1 MSVGAVT
8 GMIAVDPKKGDRA
21 NLHRPL
27 MTFIMGAFPEQ
38 QEVSSITTRSITTL
52 PYMHILLTNML
63 LKFRFPFLHTEVP
76 EIVYFTVIPISN

>member
-38 QEVSSITTRSITTL
+38 QEVSSIITRSLITL
-52 PYMHILLTNML
+52 PYM
-63 LKFRFPFLHTEVP
+63 LHTVTQ
-76 EIVYFTVIPISN
+76 I